1 MPRILLIDD
10 DPSVLRSLSN
20 ALASAGF
27 DVDTASDGLEGMAKY
42 RLSRPDLILTDIIMP
57 NQEGIGLI
65 VELRRTDRE
74 IPIIALSG
82 GGRTRNMQFLDMAAK
97 LGATATLR
105 KPVRLA
111 ELLSTVQDCLEKP
124 PGTEPSDGQR

>member
-1 MPRILLIDD
+1 MTRILLIDD

-20 ALASAGF
+20 ALVSAGF
-27 DVDTASDGLEGMAKY
+27 EVETAVDGLDGMDKY
-42 RLSRPDLILTDIIMP
+42 RRNRPDILLTDIIMP
-57 NQEGIGLI
+57 HKEGIGLI

-74 IPIIALSG
+74 TPIIALSG

-97 LGATATLR
+97 LGATTTLR

-111 ELLSTVQDCLEKP
+111 ELLAAVRLCLEGP
-124 PGTEPSDGQR
+124 EGADAPG